1 MELSYRVVMILP
13 AQVQRQTKTAS
24 KMLYSCLKFKSLPSL
39 KVFNKPIT
47 TIRLIGDSGR
57 FGKRRFDKRR
67 FGKRRFGKRR
77 FGKRRFGK
85 RRFGKRRF
93 GKRRFGKRR
102 FGKIRFGRNMAADV
116 TFSRRFSRKH
126 SKMFHLQ
133 NRFREG

>member
-13 AQVQRQTKTAS
+13 AQVQRQTNKTAS

-47 TIRLIGDSGR
+47 TIRLIRDSGR
-57 FGKRRFDKRR
+57 FGKRRFD
-67 FGKRRFGKRR
+67 KRRFGKRR